1 LYLALELSNAKWE
14 LTFGDGSTRRRKVEV
29 KAGERNALS
38 VELRKAKKHFG
49 MTEGGKVVSCY
60 EAGRDGFWI
69 HRYLLSEGVE
79 NRVIDSSSIEVPRRG
94 RRVKND
100 RLDGESLLRILIRHE
115 NGERRVCSVLRI
127 PSEEEEDA
135 RRVHRELERLKK
147 ERCAHRVRMQSLLVT
162 QGVGLAPVKNFA
174 ERLEKVRTWERKGL
188 GEDLKKELAREYERL
203 QLAEKQ
209 IKEIEKVQQER
220 LAEAPEEKRE
230 GETTAQRRLRMVK
243 ALMALKGVKKGAWL
257 LVMEYFGWRKFR
269 NRREVGSAAGLT
281 GTPYNS
287 GDGER
292 EQGISKAGNRRV
304 RALMIELAWCW
315 LRFQGQSKR
324 SQWFK
329 ERFERGKRMKRV
341 GIVALARQL
350 LVDFWRY
357 LESGELPEGA
367 ELKAA

>member
-1 LYLALELSNAKWE
+1 
-14 LTFGDGSTRRRKVEV
+14 V
-29 KAGERNALS
+29 KG
-38 VELRKAKKHFG
+38 
-49 MTEGGKVVSCY
+49 
-60 EAGRDGFWI
+60 
-69 HRYLLSEGVE
+69 
-79 NRVIDSSSIEVPRRG
+79 
-94 RRVKND
+94 
-100 RLDGESLLRILIRHE
+100 
-115 NGERRVCSVLRI
+115 
-127 PSEEEEDA
+127 
-135 RRVHRELERLKK
+135 
-147 ERCAHRVRMQSLLVT
+147 
-162 QGVGLAPVKNFA
+162 FA

-188 GEDLKKELAREYERL
+188 GEDLKRELAREHERL
-203 QLAEKQ
+203 RLVEQQ

-220 LAEAPEEKRE
+220 LAQVGEKKGEETARE
-230 GETTAQRRLRMVK
+230 KRLRMVK
-243 ALMALKGVKKGAWL
+243 MLMGLKGVKKGAWL

-324 SQWFK
+324 SLWFK
-329 ERFERGKRMKRV
+329 ERFERGKRLKRV

-367 ELKAA
+367 ELKQKAA